1 METAAPERERARR
14 RARQEA
20 VRLAAEGARGTVP
33 PRAGNAEVKCFG
45 ASAAARRAGT
55 ALFEGIGP
63 RGIAAAARGRY

>member
-20 VRLAAEGARGTVP
+20 VRLTAREARGTAPTRVD
-33 PRAGNAEVKCFG
+33 NAEVKCFG
-45 ASAAARRAGT
+45 ASAAVRGAEM

-63 RGIAAAARGRY
+63 REAAAAVRGRH